1 VKNGMVET
9 ALGLAPASELKDGE
23 LATVMIRPEH
33 VLIGDEAKVVP
44 GAVDA
49 SLDLLKYLGRDA
61 VMQAKLNNGDE
72 VLIRTDIRNLPID
85 TSSVPVALDVKNSIS
100 FIK

>member
-1 VKNGMVET
+1 M
-9 ALGLAPASELKDGE
+9 KDGE

-72 VLIRTDIRNLPID
+72 VLIRTDVRNLPID
-85 TSSVPVALDVKNSIS
+85 TSSVPVALDVRNSIS
-100 FIK
+100 FKK

>member
-1 VKNGMVET
+1 
-9 ALGLAPASELKDGE
+9 
-23 LATVMIRPEH
+23 
-33 VLIGDEAKVVP
+33 LIGVEAKVVP

-72 VLIRTDIRNLPID
+72 VLIRTDVRNLPID
-85 TSSVPVALDVKNSIS
+85 TSLVPVALDVRNSIS
-100 FIK
+100 FKK